1 MTSDR
6 QTDRQLTWG
15 SPGEP
20 RGAEAEET
28 REPPGSSLVPRE
40 ACARAW
46 PGLGLR
52 PLDLELFL
60 GMAQEPEM
68 APT

>member
-6 QTDRQLTWG
+6 QTDRRLT
-15 SPGEP
+15 S

-28 REPPGSSLVPRE
+28 REPPGSSLEPRE

-46 PGLGLR
+46 PGLGLS

-60 GMAQEPEM
+60 GMFQEPEM
-68 APT
+68 APA